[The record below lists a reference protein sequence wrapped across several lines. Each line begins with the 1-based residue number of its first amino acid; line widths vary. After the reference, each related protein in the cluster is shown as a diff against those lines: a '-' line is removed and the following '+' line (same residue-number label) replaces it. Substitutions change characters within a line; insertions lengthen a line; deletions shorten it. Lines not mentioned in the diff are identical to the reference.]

1 MINLI
6 EDEQFQLSIE
16 QARKEAVVSCEQ
28 TETSESDVTTNDRH
42 RHSFSFPLHQFFA
55 SLVASS
61 TEREIDITIISDNPR
76 SPARG
81 TKYPLAVSS
90 ACSRSESQAP
100 DTDDDDGPTSSFSR
114 HGRGRRSRGHSKG
127 YTDKILSIEHS
138 VTNQAILPS
147 NNDIPQKIVGRPEN
161 SQNDGSLVPTKY
173 YKGSRRRESLSTPH
187 PQKGSS
193 QSPHEKGKLQSDRN
207 SVRVLSMCLAD
218 LDKMEES
225 QSST

>member
-61 TEREIDITIISDNPR
+61 TEREIDITLVSDNPR

-81 TKYPLAVSS
+81 KKYPLAISS
-90 ACSRSESQAP
+90 AFSRSESQAP
-100 DTDDDDGPTSSFSR
+100 DNDDDGPTSSFYR
-114 HGRGRRSRGHSKG
+114 HGRGRRSRSHSKG
-127 YTDKILSIEHS
+127 YTDKILSIENS
-138 VTNQAILPS
+138 MTNQVILPS
-147 NNDIPQKIVGRPEN
+147 NDIPQKIVGRPEN

-225 QSST
+225 SQSST